1 MSDSNNDEQYDGDG
15 FPPLNKS
22 IIPKENKKL
31 LGRKREPESKDII
44 KY

>member
-1 MSDSNNDEQYDGDG
+1 MSEPNNDEQYEEDG
-15 FPPLNKS
+15 FHPLNRS

-31 LGRKREPESKDII
+31 LGRKREPESKNII